1 MPPVI
6 LPRHWFQLGFL
17 GLVWGASFMFM
28 KIALDGVGPFVLAA
42 SRVVLGSAFLLVI
55 LYAMGKRLPGWRSRN
70 DRVIWGFALGVAAL
84 GNAVPFVMLAWGQQ
98 VVASGFA
105 GVSMAVIPLFTLP
118 LAHFLVPGER
128 MHLRRLVGFVMGTLG
143 VIVLI
148 GAAAFDSTGADLE
161 LLARLACIA
170 AACGYAL
177 GSIITRLCPDVDKL
191 VLSVAVLLLAAILLL
206 PIALWQEGV
215 PTGLDGRTIGAL
227 LYIAVLPTAI
237 AQVVLVTLTREAGPS
252 FLTLVN
258 YQVPVWAVLF
268 GAVFLLEPLPAGL
281 LLGMALIL
289 GGIALSQLGQLK
301 RLFLRLR
308 GGGRIS

>member
-1 MPPVI
+1 MPPTI
-6 LPRHWFQLGFL
+6 LPRHWFLLGFL
-17 GLVWGASFMFM
+17 GIVWGASFMAM

-42 SRVVLGSAFLLVI
+42 SRVVLGSFFLLVI

-70 DRVIWGFALGVAAL
+70 DRVIWCFALGVAAM
-84 GNAVPFVMLAWGQQ
+84 GNAVPFVLLAWGQQ

-128 MHLRRLVGFVMGTLG
+128 MHLRRLTGFVMGTMG

-148 GAAAFDSTGADLE
+148 GPAAFDSSGADLE
-161 LLARLACIA
+161 LLARLACIGA
-170 AACGYAL
+170 AFGYAM
-177 GSIITRLCPDVDKL
+177 GSIITRLCPAVDML
-191 VLSVAVLLLAAILLL
+191 VLSAAVLLLAAILLV
-206 PIALWQEGV
+206 PVALWQEGV
-215 PTGLDGRTIGAL
+215 PSGLDSRTVGAL
-227 LYIAVLPTAI
+227 LYIAVLPTAV
-237 AQVVLVTLTREAGPS
+237 AQVVLVLLTRQAGPS

-268 GAVFLLEPLPAGL
+268 GAVFLLEPLPPGL
-281 LLGMALIL
+281 LLGMVLIL

-301 RLFLRLR
+301 RLFQRLR
-308 GGGRIS
+308 GGGQIS